1 MKTGHALHMSPPR
14 TLKAGIERNC
24 GIHYSYDFER
34 FSTTA
39 QREIKMSGIG
49 RRDVLRCLGSTA
61 ATLFIGGQARAS
73 RDTTDVTRA
82 KLALPEQRLH
92 TAAKTT
98 GPVALDAQGD
108 FIVAARFSAD
118 GSRVGAVADTTVS
131 VWDAAT
137 RGVYSFTET
146 TYPRPHELSPSTSTE
161 RSWHPADGP
170 EQNTNR
176 WDQLR
181 ASRTPP

>member
-1 MKTGHALHMSPPR
+1 MSPPR

-73 RDTTDVTRA
+73 RDTNDVTRA
-82 KLALPEQRLH
+82 KLALPEQRPH

-98 GPVALDAQGD
+98 GPVALNAQGD
-108 FIVAARFSAD
+108 FIVAAQFAD
-118 GSRVGAVADTTVS
+118 GSRDGAVADTTVR
-131 VWDAAT
+131 VWDAHT
-137 RGVYSFTET
+137 GR
-146 TYPRPHELSPSTSTE
+146 LLLTE
-161 RSWHPADGP
+161 RPTRP
-170 EQNTNR
+170 
-176 WDQLR
+176 
-181 ASRTPP
+181 RTSCRH